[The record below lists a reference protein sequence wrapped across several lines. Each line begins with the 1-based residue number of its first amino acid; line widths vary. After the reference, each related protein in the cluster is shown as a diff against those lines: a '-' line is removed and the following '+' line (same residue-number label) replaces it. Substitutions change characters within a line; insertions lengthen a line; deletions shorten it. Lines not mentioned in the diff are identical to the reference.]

1 MGPARCETWDTPST
15 WHLVVGLPPHLDA
28 RLFSALMIA
37 RCVTFHELADS
48 MLGLDEVFSREQLN
62 RLPGRGLAPEEQ
74 RRSYRRV
81 PASRLGRPTPER
93 VMVEKQLIT
102 QEQLA
107 VLFSRDD
114 EATCAADPGRR

>member
-1 MGPARCETWDTPST
+1 
-15 WHLVVGLPPHLDA
+15 
-28 RLFSALMIA
+28 MIA

-62 RLPGRGLAPEEQ
+62 RLPGRGLAQEEQ
-74 RRSYRRV
+74 RRSCRRV
-81 PASRLGRPTPER
+81 PASRLGRPARER

>member
-1 MGPARCETWDTPST
+1 MGYSFNLASRGRPAAPFRR
-15 WHLVVGLPPHLDA
+15 

-107 VLFSRDD
+107 VLFS
-114 EATCAADPGRR
+114 